1 MIIKWQLLLEQVAVI
16 LLILIQIIIFNYTGL
31 GRAYA
36 ILLSSLGAKVVIND
50 LGGSLHGTGA
60 STSAAD
66 KVVQEIKASGGI
78 AVANYDSVEFGEKII
93 QTALDKFGR
102 VDIVINNAGIL
113 RDKSFVKMT
122 DADWDL
128 VQNVHVYGAF
138 RVTKAAWDHFQ
149 KQNYGRY
156 KT

>member
-1 MIIKWQLLLEQVAVI
+1 M
-16 LLILIQIIIFNYTGL
+16 

-36 ILLSSLGAKVVIND
+36 ILLASLGAKVVIND
-50 LGGSLHGTGA
+50 LGGSVHGSGA

-66 KVVQEIKASGGI
+66 KVVQEIKSAGGQ

-93 QTALDKFGR
+93 QSAIEAFGR

-113 RDKSFVKMT
+113 RDKSFIKMT
-122 DADWDL
+122 DDDWDL
-128 VQNVHVYGAF
+128 VQKVHVYGAF

-149 KQNYGRY
+149 KQKYGRY
-156 KT
+156 HLLVIFLGSIFL

>member
-1 MIIKWQLLLEQVAVI
+1 MKHYCL
-16 LLILIQIIIFNYTGL
+16 GL

-36 ILLSSLGAKVVIND
+36 IFLSSLGAKVVIND

-66 KVVQEIKASGGI
+66 KVVQEIQAAGGV
-78 AVANYDSVEFGEKII
+78 AVANYDSVEFGERII

-113 RDKSFVKMT
+113 RDKSFIKMS
-122 DADWDL
+122 DDDWDL
-128 VQNVHVYGAF
+128 VQKVHVYGAF

-156 KT
+156 VTT